1 MPASESTGRI
11 FSITESSNF
20 ASLSPPFARFC
31 KRWMA
36 RSQLSKSARANSVL
50 MVSISLNGS
59 ILPATCTMSSFSKQ
73 RTTWPMAS
81 VSRMLARNLLPKPS
95 PLLAPATKPAISTNS
110 MVVGN
115 TRSGLTISANASKRG
130 SGIGTT
136 PVLGSMVQNG

>member
-11 FSITESSNF
+11 FSITVSSNF
-20 ASLSPPFARFC
+20 ASLSPPLARFC

-115 TRSGLTISANASKRG
+115 TRSGLTISAKASKRG

-136 PVLGSMVQNG
+136 PVFGSMVQNG